1 MVKRA
6 YKRLV
11 FYISI
16 FVILMAGVILIF
28 CAREIRETTEQV
40 DDEMNNNIDYAAM
53 SCQNCLSDAID
64 ILTVN
69 YFTVQY
75 MHESGNS
82 MDEFRTYFT
91 EQTDYLKNEESMQYL
106 GIYGYID
113 GELMLSTAWEQP
125 EGYRIEDRSWY
136 QEMKQNGT
144 ELTITTPYLDM
155 KTNRQVVSVG
165 RMFRDGSN
173 LIGVDV
179 DLEDLSN
186 LLKELDAGAGEIYI
200 VDQTGS
206 IIAGENPAFMGKTL
220 DSIYHRTGAYENYV
234 SDIDKELASE
244 TEGTV
249 SYKTDSAWISVKPI
263 LDNWYVVAIVDKNE
277 VSKLA
282 AKNAI
287 PSAVTLTVVLL
298 VFFMLYMNLF
308 VRVYRTGKKGR
319 ASIGVER
326 YASGSVLQDD
336 KRVKKVVFYVYILFA
351 TYFIMMFYRF
361 QKAPM
366 FVIVTLATM
375 LISFLVTFIRK
386 TTVKIH
392 GLCMSG
398 CLFAIVAMYGLI
410 PGEHNRLTDMF
421 LAAAVVVSLYQKME
435 LNIFMLISTIVYY
448 LYMVLAGRYISQT
461 GSFDVSET
469 ILDLLIILIGSLM
482 LLVVIAWNKQLQV
495 RLKQKAEEAETA
507 ANSKSAFLAN
517 ISHEI
522 RTPLNAI
529 LGMNELVL
537 RESRQPHIKEYAMY
551 IKNSGKSLL
560 TIISDI
566 LDLSKIESGKVYLV
580 NENYS
585 LSSLVEDVERSI
597 QKRIMEKGLEL
608 KIYVEPEL
616 HENLKGDEVRIK
628 QIIMNLLTNA
638 VKYTEK
644 GEVRLYITGTVVE
657 NKQDLTIEVSDT
669 GIGMRSEDMGKL
681 FTNFERLDLKRNR
694 SVEGTG
700 LGLPI
705 TKNLLVAMGG
715 DITVSSV
722 YGEGSTFTATV
733 GQEIV
738 NEEQIGDYRKKYKE
752 KLHHEVCYHESFH
765 AEDARILVVDDN
777 EVNLKIV
784 VGLAKNTKLQ
794 IDTALSAAE
803 GLKLIRQHSY
813 QLLLIDHMMPEMD
826 GIEMLQHVKT
836 MDGGIYKD
844 IPAVAITANALSGAK
859 QTYLDA
865 GFCGYLSKPI
875 DPERFEQIIKD
886 NLPQEYVTECE
897 DGNGDTATEGQETDG
912 TSDPKQAEEWS
923 IPGIDIAKALSY
935 IGGSRE
941 LYISL
946 LQTYLDGSEERIR
959 KLEECKNKEDIFNY
973 DITIHGLKGISASI
987 GADSMAGGGAAG
999 LEEACKDPQTAMT
1012 YIQMNHDQAVS
1023 RYRELLEQIKK
1034 WLANI
1039 ETDGKIEKEAVTNI
1053 TEMLTIISDLK
1064 TAVFEYKEKAACT
1077 CLERLYKTEIPE
1089 LADEMGA
1096 KYYGILDKLY
1106 QYVSDYDM
1114 DKAYELAEKLETDI
1128 RRILK

>member
-75 MHESGNS
+75 MHESGYS

-973 DITIHGLKGISASI
+973 DITIHGLKGISTSI
-987 GADSMAGGGAAG
+987 GADSMAVAAAG

>member
-1 MVKRA
+1 MMVKRA
-6 YKRLV
+6 YKRLA

-75 MHESGNS
+75 MHESGYS

-91 EQTDYLKNEESMQYL
+91 EQTHYLKNEESMQYL

-165 RMFRDGSN
+165 RMFQDGSN

-644 GEVRLYITGTVVE
+644 GEVRLYITGTVVD

-669 GIGMRSEDMGKL
+669 GIGMRSEDMDKL

-886 NLPQEYVTECE
+886 NLPQEYVTECG

-912 TSDPKQAEEWS
+912 TSDPKQEEEWS

-987 GADSMAGGGAAG
+987 GADSMAIAAAG

-1012 YIQMNHDQAVS
+1012 YIQMNHDQVVS

>member
-75 MHESGNS
+75 MHESGYS

-165 RMFRDGSN
+165 RMFQDGSN

-287 PSAVTLTVVLL
+287 PSAVTLAVVLL

-319 ASIGVER
+319 DSIEVER

-336 KRVKKVVFYVYILFA
+336 KRAKKVVFYVYILFA

-361 QKAPM
+361 QKTPI
-366 FVIVTLATM
+366 FIIVTLATM
-375 LISFLVTFIRK
+375 LVSFLVTFIRK

-448 LYMVLAGRYISQT
+448 FYMILAGRYISQT
-461 GSFDVSET
+461 GSFDISET
-469 ILDLLIILIGSLM
+469 VLDLLIILIGSLM
-482 LLVVIAWNKQLQV
+482 LLVVIAWNKQLQI

-987 GADSMAGGGAAG
+987 GADSMAVAAAG

>member
-75 MHESGNS
+75 MHESGYS

-125 EGYRIEDRSWY
+125 EGYRIEARSWY

-249 SYKTDSAWISVKPI
+249 SCKTDSAWISVKPI

-644 GEVRLYITGTVVE
+644 GEVRLYITGTVVD

-669 GIGMRSEDMGKL
+669 GIGMRSEDMDKL

-886 NLPQEYVTECE
+886 NLPQEYVTECG

-912 TSDPKQAEEWS
+912 TSDPKQEEEWS

-987 GADSMAGGGAAG
+987 GADSMAIAAAG

-1012 YIQMNHDQAVS
+1012 YIQMNHDQVVS

>member
-75 MHESGNS
+75 MHESGYS

-644 GEVRLYITGTVVE
+644 GEVRLYITGTVMD
-657 NKQDLTIEVSDT
+657 NKQNLTIEVSDT
-669 GIGMRSEDMGKL
+669 GIGMRSEDMDKL

-752 KLHHEVCYHESFH
+752 KLHHEVRYHESFH

-886 NLPQEYVTECE
+886 NLPQEYVTECG
-897 DGNGDTATEGQETDG
+897 DGNGDTATEGQKTDG
-912 TSDPKQAEEWS
+912 TSDPKQEEEWS

-987 GADSMAGGGAAG
+987 GADSMAIAAAG

-1012 YIQMNHDQAVS
+1012 YIQMNHDQVVS

>member
-75 MHESGNS
+75 MHESGYS

-165 RMFRDGSN
+165 RMFQDGSN

-234 SDIDKELASE
+234 SDINKELALE

-319 ASIGVER
+319 ASIGIER
-326 YASGSVLQDD
+326 YESGSVLQDNR
-336 KRVKKVVFYVYILFA
+336 RVKQVVFYVYILLA
-351 TYFIMMFYRF
+351 TYFVMMFYRF
-361 QKAPM
+361 QKAPV
-366 FVIVTLATM
+366 FIVVTLATM
-375 LISFLVTFIRK
+375 LVSFLVTFIRK

-398 CLFAIVAMYGLI
+398 CLFAIVAMYGLV

-448 LYMVLAGRYISQT
+448 LYMVLAGRYISQADPL
-461 GSFDVSET
+461 DVSET
-469 ILDLLIILIGSLM
+469 VMDLLIILIGSLM

-495 RLKQKAEEAETA
+495 RLKQKAEEAEAA

-644 GEVRLYITGTVVE
+644 GEVRLYITGTVMD
-657 NKQDLTIEVSDT
+657 NKQNLTIEVSDT
-669 GIGMRSEDMGKL
+669 GIGMRSEDMDKL

-752 KLHHEVCYHESFH
+752 KLHHEVRYHESFH

-886 NLPQEYVTECE
+886 NLPQEYVTECG
-897 DGNGDTATEGQETDG
+897 DGNGDTATEGQKTDG
-912 TSDPKQAEEWS
+912 TSDPKQEEEWS

-987 GADSMAGGGAAG
+987 GADSMAITAAG

-1012 YIQMNHDQAVS
+1012 YIQMNHDQVVS

>member
-75 MHESGNS
+75 MHESGYS

-886 NLPQEYVTECE
+886 NLPQEYVTECG

-912 TSDPKQAEEWS
+912 TSDPKQEEEWS

-987 GADSMAGGGAAG
+987 GADSMAIAAAG

>member
-75 MHESGNS
+75 MHESGYS

-165 RMFRDGSN
+165 RMFQDGSN

-234 SDIDKELASE
+234 SDINKELALE

-319 ASIGVER
+319 ASIGIER
-326 YASGSVLQDD
+326 YESGSVLQDNR
-336 KRVKKVVFYVYILFA
+336 RVKQVVFYVYILLA
-351 TYFIMMFYRF
+351 TYFVMMFYRF
-361 QKAPM
+361 QKAPV
-366 FVIVTLATM
+366 FIVVTLATM
-375 LISFLVTFIRK
+375 LVSFLVTFIRK

-398 CLFAIVAMYGLI
+398 CLFAIVAMYGLV

-448 LYMVLAGRYISQT
+448 LYMVLAGRYISQADPL
-461 GSFDVSET
+461 DVSET
-469 ILDLLIILIGSLM
+469 VMDLLIILIGSLM

-495 RLKQKAEEAETA
+495 RLKQKAEEAEAA

-644 GEVRLYITGTVVE
+644 GEVRLYITGTVMD
-657 NKQDLTIEVSDT
+657 NKQNLTIEVSDT
-669 GIGMRSEDMGKL
+669 GIGMRSEDMDKL

-752 KLHHEVCYHESFH
+752 KLHHEVRYHESFH

-886 NLPQEYVTECE
+886 NLPQEYVTECG
-897 DGNGDTATEGQETDG
+897 DGNGDTATEGQKTDG
-912 TSDPKQAEEWS
+912 TSNPKQEEEWS

-987 GADSMAGGGAAG
+987 GADSMAIAAAG

-1012 YIQMNHDQAVS
+1012 YIQMNHDQVVS

>member
-644 GEVRLYITGTVVE
+644 GEVRLYITGTVVD

-669 GIGMRSEDMGKL
+669 GIGMRSEDMDKL

-752 KLHHEVCYHESFH
+752 KLHHEVRYHESFH

-794 IDTALSAAE
+794 VDTALSAAE

-886 NLPQEYVTECE
+886 NLPQEYVTECG

-912 TSDPKQAEEWS
+912 TSDPKQEEEWS

-987 GADSMAGGGAAG
+987 GADSMAIAAAG

>member
-1 MVKRA
+1 MMVKRA
-6 YKRLV
+6 YKRLA

-75 MHESGNS
+75 MHESGYS

-91 EQTDYLKNEESMQYL
+91 EQTHYLKNEESMQYL

-165 RMFRDGSN
+165 RMFQDGSN

-987 GADSMAGGGAAG
+987 GADSMAVAAVG

>member
-75 MHESGNS
+75 MHESGYS

-608 KIYVEPEL
+608 KIYIEPEL

-644 GEVRLYITGTVVE
+644 GEVRLYITGNVVD
-657 NKQDLTIEVSDT
+657 NKQSLTIEVSDT
-669 GIGMRSEDMGKL
+669 GIGMRSEDMDKL

-752 KLHHEVCYHESFH
+752 KLHHEVRYQESFH

-844 IPAVAITANALSGAK
+844 ILAVAITANALSGAK

-886 NLPQEYVTECE
+886 NLPQEYVTECG

-912 TSDPKQAEEWS
+912 TPDPKQAEEWS
-923 IPGIDIAKALSY
+923 IPGIDIAKALSH

-946 LQTYLDGSEERIR
+946 LRTYLDGSEERIR

-987 GADSMAGGGAAG
+987 GADSMAAAAAG
-999 LEEACKDPQTAMT
+999 LEEACKDPQTAMA
-1012 YIQMNHDQAVS
+1012 YIQINHDQAVS
-1023 RYRELLEQIKK
+1023 QYRELLEQIKK
-1034 WLANI
+1034 WLANM

-1053 TEMLTIISDLK
+1053 AEMLTIISDLK

>member
-1 MVKRA
+1 
-6 YKRLV
+6 
-11 FYISI
+11 
-16 FVILMAGVILIF
+16 
-28 CAREIRETTEQV
+28 
-40 DDEMNNNIDYAAM
+40 
-53 SCQNCLSDAID
+53 
-64 ILTVN
+64 
-69 YFTVQY
+69 
-75 MHESGNS
+75 
-82 MDEFRTYFT
+82 
-91 EQTDYLKNEESMQYL
+91 
-106 GIYGYID
+106 
-113 GELMLSTAWEQP
+113 
-125 EGYRIEDRSWY
+125 
-136 QEMKQNGT
+136 
-144 ELTITTPYLDM
+144 
-155 KTNRQVVSVG
+155 
-165 RMFRDGSN
+165 
-173 LIGVDV
+173 
-179 DLEDLSN
+179 
-186 LLKELDAGAGEIYI
+186 
-200 VDQTGS
+200 
-206 IIAGENPAFMGKTL
+206 
-220 DSIYHRTGAYENYV
+220 
-234 SDIDKELASE
+234 
-244 TEGTV
+244 
-249 SYKTDSAWISVKPI
+249 
-263 LDNWYVVAIVDKNE
+263 
-277 VSKLA
+277 
-282 AKNAI
+282 
-287 PSAVTLTVVLL
+287 
-298 VFFMLYMNLF
+298 
-308 VRVYRTGKKGR
+308 
-319 ASIGVER
+319 
-326 YASGSVLQDD
+326 
-336 KRVKKVVFYVYILFA
+336 
-351 TYFIMMFYRF
+351 
-361 QKAPM
+361 
-366 FVIVTLATM
+366 
-375 LISFLVTFIRK
+375 
-386 TTVKIH
+386 
-392 GLCMSG
+392 
-398 CLFAIVAMYGLI
+398 
-410 PGEHNRLTDMF
+410 
-421 LAAAVVVSLYQKME
+421 
-435 LNIFMLISTIVYY
+435 
-448 LYMVLAGRYISQT
+448 
-461 GSFDVSET
+461 
-469 ILDLLIILIGSLM
+469 
-482 LLVVIAWNKQLQV
+482 
-495 RLKQKAEEAETA
+495 
-507 ANSKSAFLAN
+507 
-517 ISHEI
+517 
-522 RTPLNAI
+522 
-529 LGMNELVL
+529 
-537 RESRQPHIKEYAMY
+537 
-551 IKNSGKSLL
+551 
-560 TIISDI
+560 
-566 LDLSKIESGKVYLV
+566 
-580 NENYS
+580 
-585 LSSLVEDVERSI
+585 
-597 QKRIMEKGLEL
+597 MEKGLEL

-644 GEVRLYITGTVVE
+644 GEVRLYITGTVMD
-657 NKQDLTIEVSDT
+657 NKQNLTIEVSDT
-669 GIGMRSEDMGKL
+669 GIGMRSEDMDKL

-752 KLHHEVCYHESFH
+752 QLHQEVCYQESFH

-777 EVNLKIV
+777 EVNLKVV

-803 GLKLIRQHSY
+803 GLELIRQHTY

-875 DPERFEQIIKD
+875 NPERFEQIIKD
-886 NLPQEYVTECE
+886 NLPQEYVTECG
-897 DGNGDTATEGQETDG
+897 DGNGDTVTRGQETDG
-912 TSDPKQAEEWS
+912 TPDLQQAEEWS

-987 GADSMAGGGAAG
+987 GADSMAVAAAG

-1023 RYRELLEQIKK
+1023 RYRELLQQIKK

-1077 CLERLYKTEIPE
+1077 CLERLYKAEIPE

>member
-75 MHESGNS
+75 MHESGYS

-234 SDIDKELASE
+234 SDINKELALE

-319 ASIGVER
+319 ASIGIER
-326 YASGSVLQDD
+326 YESGSVLQDNR
-336 KRVKKVVFYVYILFA
+336 RVKQVVFYVYILLA
-351 TYFIMMFYRF
+351 TYFVMMFYRF
-361 QKAPM
+361 QKAPV
-366 FVIVTLATM
+366 FIVVTLATM
-375 LISFLVTFIRK
+375 LVSFLVTFIRK

-398 CLFAIVAMYGLI
+398 CLFAIVAMYGLV

-448 LYMVLAGRYISQT
+448 LYMVLAGRYISQADPL
-461 GSFDVSET
+461 DVSET
-469 ILDLLIILIGSLM
+469 VMDLLIILIGSLM

-495 RLKQKAEEAETA
+495 RLKQKAEEAEAA

-644 GEVRLYITGTVVE
+644 GEVRLYITGTVMD
-657 NKQDLTIEVSDT
+657 NKQNLTIEVSDT
-669 GIGMRSEDMGKL
+669 GIGMRSEDMDKL

-752 KLHHEVCYHESFH
+752 KLHHEVRYHESFH

-886 NLPQEYVTECE
+886 NLPQEYVTECG
-897 DGNGDTATEGQETDG
+897 DGNGDTATEGQKTDG
-912 TSDPKQAEEWS
+912 TSDPKQEEEWS

-987 GADSMAGGGAAG
+987 GADSMAIAAAG

-1012 YIQMNHDQAVS
+1012 YIQMNHDQVVS

>member
-75 MHESGNS
+75 MHESGYS

-165 RMFRDGSN
+165 RMFQDGSN

-206 IIAGENPAFMGKTL
+206 IIAGENPAFMGKIL

-644 GEVRLYITGTVVE
+644 GEVRLYITGTVVD

-669 GIGMRSEDMGKL
+669 GIGMRSEDMDKL

-752 KLHHEVCYHESFH
+752 KLHHEVRYQESFH

-886 NLPQEYVTECE
+886 NLPQEYVTECG

-912 TSDPKQAEEWS
+912 TSDPKQEEEWS

-987 GADSMAGGGAAG
+987 GADSMAIAAAG

-1012 YIQMNHDQAVS
+1012 YIQMNHDQVVS

>member
-1 MVKRA
+1 MMVKRA
-6 YKRLV
+6 YKRLA

-40 DDEMNNNIDYAAM
+40 DDEMNKNIDYAAM

-75 MHESGNS
+75 MHESGHS
-82 MDEFRTYFT
+82 MDEFRAYFT
-91 EQTDYLKNEESMQYL
+91 EQTHYLKNEESMQYL

-136 QEMKQNGT
+136 QEMKQNGA

-165 RMFRDGSN
+165 RMFQDGSN

-249 SYKTDSAWISVKPI
+249 SCKTDSAWISVKPI

-644 GEVRLYITGTVVE
+644 GEVRLYITGTVVD

-669 GIGMRSEDMGKL
+669 GIGMRSEDMDKL

-886 NLPQEYVTECE
+886 NLPQEYVTECG

-912 TSDPKQAEEWS
+912 TSDPKQEEEWS

-987 GADSMAGGGAAG
+987 GADSMAIAAAG

-1012 YIQMNHDQAVS
+1012 YIQMNHDQVVS

>member
-6 YKRLV
+6 YKRLI

-75 MHESGNS
+75 MHESGYS

-165 RMFRDGSN
+165 RMFQDGSN

-249 SYKTDSAWISVKPI
+249 SCKTDSAWISVKPI

-644 GEVRLYITGTVVE
+644 GEVRLYITGTVVD

-669 GIGMRSEDMGKL
+669 GIGMRSEDMDKL

-886 NLPQEYVTECE
+886 NLPQEYVTECG

-912 TSDPKQAEEWS
+912 TSDPKQEEEWS

-987 GADSMAGGGAAG
+987 GADSMAIAAAG

-1012 YIQMNHDQAVS
+1012 YIQMNHDQVVS

>member
-75 MHESGNS
+75 MHESGYS

-165 RMFRDGSN
+165 RMFQDGSN

-234 SDIDKELASE
+234 SDINKELALE

-319 ASIGVER
+319 ASIGIER
-326 YASGSVLQDD
+326 YESGSVLQDNR
-336 KRVKKVVFYVYILFA
+336 RVKQVVFYVYILLA
-351 TYFIMMFYRF
+351 TYFVMMFYRF
-361 QKAPM
+361 QKAPV
-366 FVIVTLATM
+366 FIVVTLATM
-375 LISFLVTFIRK
+375 LVSFLVTFIRK

-398 CLFAIVAMYGLI
+398 CLFAIVAMYGLV

-448 LYMVLAGRYISQT
+448 LYMVLAGRYISQADPL
-461 GSFDVSET
+461 DVSET
-469 ILDLLIILIGSLM
+469 VMDLLIILIGSLM

-495 RLKQKAEEAETA
+495 RLKQKAEEAEAA

-644 GEVRLYITGTVVE
+644 GEVRLYITGTVVD

-669 GIGMRSEDMGKL
+669 GIGMRSEDMDKL

-752 KLHHEVCYHESFH
+752 KLHHEVRYHESFH

-886 NLPQEYVTECE
+886 NLPQEYVTECG

-912 TSDPKQAEEWS
+912 TSDPKQEEEWS

-987 GADSMAGGGAAG
+987 GADSMAIAAAG

-1012 YIQMNHDQAVS
+1012 YIQMNHDQVVS

>member
-75 MHESGNS
+75 MHESGYS

-865 GFCGYLSKPI
+865 GFYGYLSKPI

-987 GADSMAGGGAAG
+987 GADSMAVAAAG

>member
-75 MHESGNS
+75 MHESGYS

-165 RMFRDGSN
+165 RMFQDGSN

-644 GEVRLYITGTVVE
+644 GEVRLYITGTVVD

-669 GIGMRSEDMGKL
+669 GIGMRSEDMDKL

-752 KLHHEVCYHESFH
+752 KLHHEVRYHESFH

-886 NLPQEYVTECE
+886 NLPQEYVTECG

-912 TSDPKQAEEWS
+912 TPDLQQAEEWS

-987 GADSMAGGGAAG
+987 GADSMAIAAAG

-1012 YIQMNHDQAVS
+1012 YIQMNHDQVVS

>member
-75 MHESGNS
+75 MHESGYS

-326 YASGSVLQDD
+326 YASGSGLQDD

-522 RTPLNAI
+522 RTLLNAI

-987 GADSMAGGGAAG
+987 GADSMAVAAAG

>member
-75 MHESGNS
+75 MHESGYS

-165 RMFRDGSN
+165 RMFQDGSN

-644 GEVRLYITGTVVE
+644 GEVRLYITGTVVD

-669 GIGMRSEDMGKL
+669 GIGMRSEDMDKL

-752 KLHHEVCYHESFH
+752 KLHHEVRYHESFH

-886 NLPQEYVTECE
+886 NLPQEYVTECG
-897 DGNGDTATEGQETDG
+897 DGNGDTAIEGQETDG
-912 TSDPKQAEEWS
+912 TSDPKQEEEWS
-923 IPGIDIAKALSY
+923 ILGIDIAKALSY

-987 GADSMAGGGAAG
+987 GADSMAIAAAG

-1012 YIQMNHDQAVS
+1012 YIQMNHDQVVS

>member
-1 MVKRA
+1 MMVKRA
-6 YKRLV
+6 YKRLA

-40 DDEMNNNIDYAAM
+40 DDEMNKNIDYAAM

-75 MHESGNS
+75 MHESGYS
-82 MDEFRTYFT
+82 MDEFRAYFT
-91 EQTDYLKNEESMQYL
+91 EQTHYLKNEESMQYL

-644 GEVRLYITGTVVE
+644 GEVRLYITGTVVD

-669 GIGMRSEDMGKL
+669 GIGMRSEDMDKL

-886 NLPQEYVTECE
+886 NLPQEYVTECG

-912 TSDPKQAEEWS
+912 TSDPKQEEEWS

-987 GADSMAGGGAAG
+987 GADSMAIAAAG

-1012 YIQMNHDQAVS
+1012 YIQMNHDHAVS
-1023 RYRELLEQIKK
+1023 QYRELLEQIKK

>member
-75 MHESGNS
+75 MHESGYS

-410 PGEHNRLTDMF
+410 SGEHNRLTDMF

-987 GADSMAGGGAAG
+987 GADSMAVAAAG

>member
-75 MHESGNS
+75 MHESGYS

-165 RMFRDGSN
+165 RMFQDGSN

-448 LYMVLAGRYISQT
+448 LYMVLAGRYISQADPL
-461 GSFDVSET
+461 DVSET
-469 ILDLLIILIGSLM
+469 VMDLLIILIGSLM

-644 GEVRLYITGTVVE
+644 GEVRLYITGTVVD

-669 GIGMRSEDMGKL
+669 GIGMRSEDMDKL

-752 KLHHEVCYHESFH
+752 KLHHEVRYHESFH

-886 NLPQEYVTECE
+886 NLPQEYVTECG

-912 TSDPKQAEEWS
+912 TSDPKQEEEWS

-987 GADSMAGGGAAG
+987 GADSMAVAAAG

>member
-1 MVKRA
+1 MMVKRA
-6 YKRLV
+6 YKRLA

-75 MHESGNS
+75 MHESGYS

-165 RMFRDGSN
+165 RMFQDGSN

-234 SDIDKELASE
+234 SDINKELALE

-319 ASIGVER
+319 ASIGIER
-326 YASGSVLQDD
+326 YESGSVLQDNR
-336 KRVKKVVFYVYILFA
+336 RVKQVVFYVYILLA
-351 TYFIMMFYRF
+351 TYFVMMFYRF
-361 QKAPM
+361 QKAPV
-366 FVIVTLATM
+366 FIVVTLATM
-375 LISFLVTFIRK
+375 LVSFLVTFIRK

-398 CLFAIVAMYGLI
+398 CLFAIVAMYGLV

-448 LYMVLAGRYISQT
+448 LYMVLAGRYISQADPL
-461 GSFDVSET
+461 DVSET
-469 ILDLLIILIGSLM
+469 VMDLLIILIGSLM

-495 RLKQKAEEAETA
+495 RLKQKAEEAEAA

-644 GEVRLYITGTVVE
+644 GEVRLYITGTVVD

-669 GIGMRSEDMGKL
+669 GIGMRSEDMDKL

-752 KLHHEVCYHESFH
+752 KLHHEVRYHESFH

-886 NLPQEYVTECE
+886 NLPQEYVTECG

-912 TSDPKQAEEWS
+912 TSDPKQEEEWS

-987 GADSMAGGGAAG
+987 GADSMAIAAAG

-1012 YIQMNHDQAVS
+1012 YIQMNHDQVVS

>member
-75 MHESGNS
+75 MHESGYS

-165 RMFRDGSN
+165 RMFQDGSN

-644 GEVRLYITGTVVE
+644 GEVRLYITGTVVD

-669 GIGMRSEDMGKL
+669 GIGMRSEDMDKL

-752 KLHHEVCYHESFH
+752 KLHHEVRYHESFH

-844 IPAVAITANALSGAK
+844 IPAVAITANALLGAK

-886 NLPQEYVTECE
+886 NLPQEYVTECG

-912 TSDPKQAEEWS
+912 TSDPKQEEEWS
-923 IPGIDIAKALSY
+923 ILGIDIAKALSY

-987 GADSMAGGGAAG
+987 GADSMAIAAAG

-1012 YIQMNHDQAVS
+1012 YIQMNHDQVVS

>member
-75 MHESGNS
+75 MHESGYS

-608 KIYVEPEL
+608 KIYIEPEL

-644 GEVRLYITGTVVE
+644 GEVRLYITGNVVD
-657 NKQDLTIEVSDT
+657 NKQSLTIEVSDT
-669 GIGMRSEDMGKL
+669 GIGMRSEDMDKL

-752 KLHHEVCYHESFH
+752 KLHHEVRYQESFH

-844 IPAVAITANALSGAK
+844 ILAVAITANALSGAK

-886 NLPQEYVTECE
+886 NLPQEYVTECG
-897 DGNGDTATEGQETDG
+897 DGNGDIATEGQETDG
-912 TSDPKQAEEWS
+912 TPDPKQAEEWS

-946 LQTYLDGSEERIR
+946 LRTYLDGSEERIR

-987 GADSMAGGGAAG
+987 GADSMAAAAAG
-999 LEEACKDPQTAMT
+999 LEEACKDPQTAMA
-1012 YIQMNHDQAVS
+1012 YIQINHDQAVS
-1023 RYRELLEQIKK
+1023 QYRELLEQIKK
-1034 WLANI
+1034 WLANM

-1053 TEMLTIISDLK
+1053 AEMLTIISDLK

>member
-75 MHESGNS
+75 MHESGYS

-165 RMFRDGSN
+165 RMFQDGSN

-644 GEVRLYITGTVVE
+644 GEVRLYITGTVVD

-669 GIGMRSEDMGKL
+669 GIGMRSEDMDKL

-752 KLHHEVCYHESFH
+752 KLHHEVRYHESFH

-886 NLPQEYVTECE
+886 NLPQEYVTECG

-912 TSDPKQAEEWS
+912 TSDPKQEEEWS

-987 GADSMAGGGAAG
+987 GADSMAIAAAG

-1012 YIQMNHDQAVS
+1012 YIQMNHDQVVS

>member
-75 MHESGNS
+75 MHESGYS

-469 ILDLLIILIGSLM
+469 ILNLLIILIGSLM

-644 GEVRLYITGTVVE
+644 GEVRLYITGTVVD

-669 GIGMRSEDMGKL
+669 GIGMRSEDMDKL

-752 KLHHEVCYHESFH
+752 KLHHEVRYHESFH

-886 NLPQEYVTECE
+886 NLPQEYVTECG

-912 TSDPKQAEEWS
+912 TSDPKQEEEWS

-987 GADSMAGGGAAG
+987 GADSMAIAAAG

-1012 YIQMNHDQAVS
+1012 YIQMNHDQVVS

>member
-75 MHESGNS
+75 MHESGYS

-973 DITIHGLKGISASI
+973 DITIHGLKGISASV
-987 GADSMAGGGAAG
+987 GADSMAVAAAG

>member
-75 MHESGNS
+75 MHESGYS

-155 KTNRQVVSVG
+155 KTNRQVVSVE
-165 RMFRDGSN
+165 RMFQDGSN

-435 LNIFMLISTIVYY
+435 LNIFLLISTIVYY

-608 KIYVEPEL
+608 KIYIEPEL

-644 GEVRLYITGTVVE
+644 GEVRLYITGNVVD
-657 NKQDLTIEVSDT
+657 NKQSLTIEVSDT
-669 GIGMRSEDMGKL
+669 GIGMRSEDMDKL

-752 KLHHEVCYHESFH
+752 KLHHEVRYQESFH

-844 IPAVAITANALSGAK
+844 ILAVAITANALSGAK

-886 NLPQEYVTECE
+886 NLPQEYVTECG

-912 TSDPKQAEEWS
+912 TPDPKQAEEWS

-946 LQTYLDGSEERIR
+946 LRTYLDGSEERIR

-987 GADSMAGGGAAG
+987 GADSMAAAAAG
-999 LEEACKDPQTAMT
+999 LEEACKDPQTAMA
-1012 YIQMNHDQAVS
+1012 YIQINHDQAVS
-1023 RYRELLEQIKK
+1023 QYRELLEQIKK
-1034 WLANI
+1034 WLANM

-1053 TEMLTIISDLK
+1053 AEMLTIISDLK

>member
-75 MHESGNS
+75 MHESGYS

-410 PGEHNRLTDMF
+410 PGEHNCLTDMF

-987 GADSMAGGGAAG
+987 GADSMAVAAAG

>member
-16 FVILMAGVILIF
+16 FVILMAVVILIF

-40 DDEMNNNIDYAAM
+40 DDEMNNNMDYAAM
-53 SCQNCLSDAID
+53 SCQNCLSDAVD

-75 MHESGNS
+75 MHESGHN
-82 MDEFRTYFT
+82 MDEFRAYFT

-125 EGYRIEDRSWY
+125 DGYQVEKRPWY

-179 DLEDLSN
+179 DLEELSD
-186 LLKELDAGAGEIYI
+186 LLKELDAGTGEIYI

-206 IIAGENPAFMGKTL
+206 IIAGGEPAYMVKTL
-220 DSIYHRTGAYENYV
+220 DSMYHRTDAYETYV
-234 SDIDKELASE
+234 SDIDKELALK

-277 VSKLA
+277 VSMLA

-287 PSAVTLTVVLL
+287 PSAVTLAVVLL

-319 ASIGVER
+319 DSIEVER

-366 FVIVTLATM
+366 FIIMTLATM
-375 LISFLVTFIRK
+375 LVSFLVTFIRK

-608 KIYVEPEL
+608 KIYIEPEL

-644 GEVRLYITGTVVE
+644 GEVRLYITGNVVD
-657 NKQDLTIEVSDT
+657 NKQSLTIEVSDT
-669 GIGMRSEDMGKL
+669 GIGMRSEDMDKL

-752 KLHHEVCYHESFH
+752 KLHHEVRYQESFH

-886 NLPQEYVTECE
+886 NLPQEYVTECG

-912 TSDPKQAEEWS
+912 TPDPKQAEEWS

-946 LQTYLDGSEERIR
+946 LRTYLDGSEERIR

-987 GADSMAGGGAAG
+987 GADSMAAAAAG
-999 LEEACKDPQTAMT
+999 LEEACKDPQTAMA

-1023 RYRELLEQIKK
+1023 QYRELLEQIKK
-1034 WLANI
+1034 WLANM

-1053 TEMLTIISDLK
+1053 AEMLTIISDLK

>member
-75 MHESGNS
+75 MHESGYS

-644 GEVRLYITGTVVE
+644 GEVRLYITGTVVD

-669 GIGMRSEDMGKL
+669 GIGMRSEDMDKL

-844 IPAVAITANALSGAK
+844 IPAIAITANALTGAK

-886 NLPQEYVTECE
+886 NLPQEYVTECG
-897 DGNGDTATEGQETDG
+897 DGNGDTATKGQETDS
-912 TSDPKQAEEWS
+912 TPDPKQAEEWS

-987 GADSMAGGGAAG
+987 GADSMAVAAAG

-1012 YIQMNHDQAVS
+1012 YIQMNHDQVVS

>member
-1 MVKRA
+1 
-6 YKRLV
+6 
-11 FYISI
+11 
-16 FVILMAGVILIF
+16 MAGVILIF

-75 MHESGNS
+75 MHESGYS

-987 GADSMAGGGAAG
+987 GADSMAVAAAG

>member
-75 MHESGNS
+75 MHESGYS

-165 RMFRDGSN
+165 RMFQDGSN

-608 KIYVEPEL
+608 KIYIEPEL

-644 GEVRLYITGTVVE
+644 GEVRLYITGTVVD

-669 GIGMRSEDMGKL
+669 GIGMRSEDMDKL

-752 KLHHEVCYHESFH
+752 KLHHEVRYHESFH

-886 NLPQEYVTECE
+886 NLPQEYVTECG

-912 TSDPKQAEEWS
+912 TSDPKQEEEWS

-987 GADSMAGGGAAG
+987 GADSMAIAAAG

-1012 YIQMNHDQAVS
+1012 YIQMNHDQVVS

>member
-75 MHESGNS
+75 MHESGYS

-165 RMFRDGSN
+165 RMFQDGSN

-644 GEVRLYITGTVVE
+644 GEVRLYITGTVVD

-669 GIGMRSEDMGKL
+669 GIGMRSEDMDKL

-752 KLHHEVCYHESFH
+752 KLHHEVRYHESFH

-886 NLPQEYVTECE
+886 NLPQEYVTECG

-912 TSDPKQAEEWS
+912 TSDPKQEEEWS

-987 GADSMAGGGAAG
+987 GADSMAVAAAG

>member
-75 MHESGNS
+75 MHESGYS

-165 RMFRDGSN
+165 RMFQDGSN

-234 SDIDKELASE
+234 SDINKELALE

-319 ASIGVER
+319 ASIGIER
-326 YASGSVLQDD
+326 YASGSVLQDNR
-336 KRVKKVVFYVYILFA
+336 RVKQVVFYVYILLA
-351 TYFIMMFYRF
+351 TYFVMMFYRF
-361 QKAPM
+361 QKAPV
-366 FVIVTLATM
+366 FIVVTLATM
-375 LISFLVTFIRK
+375 LVSFLVTFIRK

-398 CLFAIVAMYGLI
+398 CLFAIVAMYGLV

-448 LYMVLAGRYISQT
+448 LYMVLAGCYISQADPL
-461 GSFDVSET
+461 DVSET
-469 ILDLLIILIGSLM
+469 VMDLLIILIGSLM

-495 RLKQKAEEAETA
+495 RLKQKAEEAEAA

-644 GEVRLYITGTVVE
+644 GEVRLYITGTVMD
-657 NKQDLTIEVSDT
+657 NKQNLTIEVSDT
-669 GIGMRSEDMGKL
+669 GIGMRSEDMDKL

-752 KLHHEVCYHESFH
+752 KLHHEVRYHESFH

-886 NLPQEYVTECE
+886 NLPQEYVTECG
-897 DGNGDTATEGQETDG
+897 DGNGDTATEGQKTDG
-912 TSDPKQAEEWS
+912 TSDPKQEEEWS

-987 GADSMAGGGAAG
+987 GADSMAIAAAG

-1012 YIQMNHDQAVS
+1012 YIQMNHDQVVS

>member
-75 MHESGNS
+75 MHESGYS

-784 VGLAKNTKLQ
+784 VGLAKNIKLQ

-987 GADSMAGGGAAG
+987 GADSMAVAAAG